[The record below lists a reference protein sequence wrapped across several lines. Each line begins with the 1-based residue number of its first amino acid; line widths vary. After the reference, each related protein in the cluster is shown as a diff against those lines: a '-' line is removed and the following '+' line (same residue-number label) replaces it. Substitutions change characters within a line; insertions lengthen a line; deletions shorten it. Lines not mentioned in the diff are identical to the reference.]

1 MSLIT
6 CPECKKKISENV
18 TACPH
23 CGYQFTPEKIEELKK
38 AGSKLDKGCLI
49 SLGVIGLFA
58 ALIFIFIPM
67 YILNPD
73 KAKTKKT
80 DPRTERIEKQFNS
93 WDGSHIGLTKLIK
106 ASMND
111 PSSYKHVETGYIDQ
125 GDYLLVKTTFRGKN
139 KFGGVVKN
147 WVSATVDLNGKV
159 LEIIDQGP

>member
-23 CGYQFTPEKIEELKK
+23 CGYQFTADKIAQIK
-38 AGSKLDKGCLI
+38 AAEQKANKGCAILG
-49 SLGVIGLFA
+49 GVIGGVIFLFI
-58 ALIFIFIPM
+58 LGM
-67 YILNPD
+67 YFLSSLGTPPTEKVD
-73 KAKTKKT
+73 
-80 DPRTERIEKQFNS
+80 DPRKTQIEKYFNA
-93 WDGSHIGLTKLIK
+93 WDGSHIALTKLIK

-111 PSSYKHVETGYIDQ
+111 PSSYEHDKTQYSDQ
-125 GDYLLVKTTFRGKN
+125 GDFLLVKTTFRGKN

>member
-1 MSLIT
+1 MALIS

-23 CGYQFTPEKIEELKK
+23 CGYQFTAEKIQELKK

-49 SLGVIGLFA
+49 SLGVIAVFV
-58 ALIFIFIPM
+58 ALIFVPM
-67 YILNPD
+67 YMLNSD
-73 KAKTKKT
+73 KSETET
-80 DPRTERIEKQFNS
+80 DPRTQQIEKQF
-93 WDGSHIGLTKLIK
+93 DPRDRSHIGLTKLIK

-111 PSSYKHVETGYIDQ
+111 PSSYEHEKTQYSDQ
-125 GDYLLVKTTFRGKN
+125 GDFLLVKTTFRGKN